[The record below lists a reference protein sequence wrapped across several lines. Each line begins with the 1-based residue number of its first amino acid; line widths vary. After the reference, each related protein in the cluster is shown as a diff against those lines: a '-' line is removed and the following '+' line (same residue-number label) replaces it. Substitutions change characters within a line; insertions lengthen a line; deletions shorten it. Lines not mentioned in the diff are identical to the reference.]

1 MYKVYVTIDAD
12 NRITVIT
19 SSAFAADASGLI
31 EIDSGDRYRH
41 HHAQGNYLDKSLMTD
56 EGVYR
61 YKLVDSKAV
70 ERTSEEIQADIDA
83 TPPPPPDPLV
93 VTQKA
98 ATVMFR
104 ALAANDTITPAD
116 ALDNQDMFEGW
127 ADYID
132 KAVPAGIY
140 LRHED
145 GLYRVQ
151 QAHTVQEHQPPSV
164 HTAALYTRV
173 QPEGAGPEVW
183 QPGQSYAMGVEVAHS
198 GGVWQSGVDNNVWEP
213 GAVGVNDNIWRRVRD
228 V

>member
-1 MYKVYVTIDAD
+1 MYKVYVKTDGPGRIVSVNSDAFLFDTDGWTLID
-12 NRITVIT
+12 
-19 SSAFAADASGLI
+19 
-31 EIDSGDRYRH
+31 EGDGDKF
-41 HHAQGNYLDKSLMTD
+41 HHAQGNYFQQPIITD
-56 EGVYR
+56 EGIYR
-61 YKLVDSKAV
+61 YKLVDGEV
-70 ERTSEEIQADIDA
+70 QERTADEIQADIDA
-83 TPPPPPDPLV
+83 IPPPPPDPLV
-93 VTQKA
+93 ATQKA
-98 ATVMFR
+98 AAVMFR
-104 ALAANDTITPAD
+104 ALAQTDVITAED

-183 QPGQSYAMGVEVAHS
+183 QPGQSYAKGVEVAHS
-198 GGVWQSGVDNNVWEP
+198 GGVWVSGVDNNVWEP
-213 GAVGVNDNIWRRVRD
+213 GAVNDNIWRRVRD